1 MGIRSPGGN
10 GDVRGEANRG
20 RPGKGTDPKVM
31 GAIAVALSLL
41 LFGCD
46 QGVPTLEYRIVRQLP
61 HDPQAYTQGLLYHD
75 GLFFESTGRHGSSS
89 VRRVDPE
96 SGEVLALRE
105 VPEEYFGEG
114 LALVGD
120 RLIQLTWQSGVA
132 FVYDV
137 ETLEQVG
144 RYEYEGEGW
153 GLCYDGQSLFMSDG
167 SDKLRRRDP
176 QTFEVLEEIQ
186 ITKDGFPLWRLNELE
201 CVEGSIYANVYQ
213 TNDIVRIDKQTGHV
227 TGQLDAYG
235 LSVATRRTTDPE
247 AVLNGI
253 AHDPSTGRFYMTGK
267 LWPIMFEIEIQGG

>member
-1 MGIRSPGGN
+1 MGIRSPGGR
-10 GDVRGEANRG
+10 GDRNGEATGGRG
-20 RPGKGTDPKVM
+20 RKRAAVRVM
-31 GAIAVALSLL
+31 GAIGIALSLL
-41 LFGCD
+41 FSGCE
-46 QGVPTLEYRIVRQLP
+46 QGVPTLEYRIIRQLP
-61 HDPQAYTQGLLYHD
+61 HDPGAYTQGLLYHD
-75 GLFFESTGRHGSSS
+75 GLLFESTGRHGSSS

-96 SGEVLALRE
+96 SGEVLASRE

-137 ETLEQVG
+137 ETLEGVG
-144 RYEYEGEGW
+144 SYEYEGEGW

-167 SDKLRRRDP
+167 SDKLLRRDP

-186 ITKDGFPLWRLNELE
+186 VTKDGFPVWRLNELE
-201 CVEGSIYANVYQ
+201 CVGEAIYANVYQ
-213 TNDIVRIDKQTGHV
+213 TNDIVRIDKRTGQV
-227 TGQLDAYG
+227 TGRLDAYG
-235 LSVATRRTTDPE
+235 LSVATRRTTDPD